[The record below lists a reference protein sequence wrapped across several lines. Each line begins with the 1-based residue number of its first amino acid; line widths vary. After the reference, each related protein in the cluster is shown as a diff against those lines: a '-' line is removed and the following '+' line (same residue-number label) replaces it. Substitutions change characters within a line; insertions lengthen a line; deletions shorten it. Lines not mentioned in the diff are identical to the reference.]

1 MKKTLLSAA
10 IVLGAAAAGNAS
22 AGGIQIDPTGT
33 GNIGSSTFLTS
44 LGSSLGNFLADNS
57 LAGGG
62 ANTTAGATTIYAHNS
77 IPILGG
83 ELTAV
88 FTIPMTSSLD
98 GPTTLSLEQFDAGTF
113 QLWFGALNADQ
124 ISGLGYADGTLIAS
138 GVVTVVPPLSF
149 SRVGAGVGDLSPAN
163 GTAFGL
169 TDSITGNGS
178 ATITVDLDFQ
188 NNLFVVNNV
197 LDAANGIDV
206 QVDNA
211 LRLNYTNLSG
221 NRASETFGNGAVIPS
236 FGSDAINNFACGG
249 LEICDFEAQMNSTFL
264 FSADRIPE
272 PGTVAL
278 MGLGLGL
285 LGGLRARRNKKQ
297 G

>member
-10 IVLGAAAAGNAS
+10 IVLGAATAGTAT

-33 GNIGSSTFLTS
+33 GNIASSTFLTS
-44 LGSSLGNFLADNS
+44 LGSSLGNFLADNA
-57 LAGGG
+57 LAGGI
-62 ANTTAGATTIYAHNS
+62 ANTDPGGTTIYGHNS

-88 FTIPMTSSLD
+88 FSIPMTASLFGAD
-98 GPTTLSLEQFDAGTF
+98 TLSLLQSSAGTF
-113 QLWFGALNADQ
+113 QLWFGPVNANQ
-124 ISGLGYADGTLIAS
+124 IAGTGYADGTLITS

-149 SRVGAGVGDLSPAN
+149 SRTSATTGPLSAAN
-163 GTAFGL
+163 GTAFGN
-169 TDSITGNGS
+169 TTTIFGNGS
-178 ATITVDLDFQ
+178 ATITVDLTYQ
-188 NNLFVVNNV
+188 NNLFITNDV
-197 LDAANGIDV
+197 LSAANGVDL

-211 LRLNYTNLSG
+211 LRLDYTNGSG
-221 NRASETFGNGAVIPS
+221 NRASETFNSTAVVPY

-264 FSADRIPE
+264 FSADRVPE

-285 LGGLRARRNKKQ
+285 LGGLRARRNKQQ